1 MLVREPRTAGRRPLI
16 TSCVLGDIDLVRA
29 LGLAGIRSAVMTR
42 AGSPSRYSRS
52 TACVLE
58 HVDARSSPE
67 LRVERLLDF
76 AGEQL
81 EPPVLFYDGDWDALL
96 ISRLRARLTG
106 KLHFVCADAELVESL
121 IDKERFQALAARTGL
136 PVPRAQPLMAA
147 NGGSAAI
154 DLRYPVVIKP
164 LTRHQST
171 WAPLARAKAMR
182 ADDARQLA
190 RIAEELAAVG
200 VDALVQEAVLGAE
213 TRIESYH
220 VYVGSDGT
228 VAAEFT
234 GRKVRTFPAG
244 YGYSTALEITAERDV
259 LEAGRAAVE
268 AIGLTGV
275 AKLDF
280 KRDVDGALHLLEV
293 NPRFN
298 LWHHPG
304 ALAGVN
310 IPAIV
315 HTHLT
320 TGSLPPST
328 RARAGVRWCSPASD
342 LRAARLE
349 GWSTTSWLRWAAG
362 CEAKSGFAWS
372 DPLPLPRALLAR
384 KIAGRS

>member
-1 MLVREPRTAGRRPLI
+1 M
-16 TSCVLGDIDLVRA
+16 
-29 LGLAGIRSAVMTR
+29 
-42 AGSPSRYSRS
+42 
-52 TACVLE
+52 
-58 HVDARSSPE
+58 
-67 LRVERLLDF
+67 
-76 AGEQL
+76 
-81 EPPVLFYDGDWDALL
+81 
-96 ISRLRARLTG
+96 
-106 KLHFVCADAELVESL
+106 
-121 IDKERFQALAARTGL
+121 
-136 PVPRAQPLMAA
+136 
-147 NGGSAAI
+147 
-154 DLRYPVVIKP
+154 
-164 LTRHQST
+164 TRHQST

-384 KIAGRS
+384 KIARRS